1 MKKSLIDLFDSRSD
15 FVLKPR
21 RFSGRAGLLHLPEHH
36 ASTAPAGGAWAGDP
50 AGPKDDRQGA
60 QRFHPGVGVAC
71 QADGAGREADR
82 PGRWE
87 TSSSF
92 HWPLA
97 CFVFVE
103 KFENIL
109 LDVVSSNPLA
119 KCCIGNMLQPSTHP
133 PGGGGDVLRPDLSTH
148 EKLKTFQSHV
158 PLC

>member
-1 MKKSLIDLFDSRSD
+1 MHQQLQQEAPEQEILQALRMTDREH
-15 FVLKPR
+15 
-21 RFSGRAGLLHLPEHH
+21 SGFILVSELRAKL
-36 ASTAPAGGAWAGDP
+36 TALGEKLTDQEGG
-50 AGPKDDRQGA
+50 K
-60 QRFHPGVGVAC
+60 
-71 QADGAGREADR
+71 
-82 PGRWE
+82 